1 MATQFY
7 YCPICGNV
15 IVKAVDGGTIPH
27 CCGKEMQVLHANTE
41 EGSAEKHIPEVSI
54 HRAMF
59 PCRDNMVVVKI
70 GNEPHPMN
78 KEHHIKFIYLET
90 VNGGQ
95 IIHFDEFGPDT
106 KAEAHFCLYDDKVLT
121 VYSYCNLHGLW
132 SMKVTCR

>member
-1 MATQFY
+1 
-7 YCPICGNV
+7 
-15 IVKAVDGGTIPH
+15 
-27 CCGKEMQVLHANTE
+27 MQILQANTE
-41 EGSAEKHIPEVSI
+41 EASTEKHIPEVSI

-70 GNEPHPMN
+70 GNEPHPMV

-90 VNGGQ
+90 QNGGQ
-95 IIHFDEFGPDT
+95 IIHFDEFGPGT
-106 KAEAHFCLYDDKVLT
+106 KAEAHFCLYEDKVLT